1 MCGVGG
7 HLAREQVTGDD
18 SAGPTVLEHDVE
30 EFGPVVE
37 LDGTRSDLSHQGRV
51 GTQQELLAG
60 LAACVEGA

>member
-1 MCGVGG
+1 MCGVWGY
-7 HLAREQVTGDD
+7 LAREQIAGDD

-37 LDGTRSDLSHQGRV
+37 FDCASSDLSHEGRV

-60 LAACVEGA
+60 LAACVEGS